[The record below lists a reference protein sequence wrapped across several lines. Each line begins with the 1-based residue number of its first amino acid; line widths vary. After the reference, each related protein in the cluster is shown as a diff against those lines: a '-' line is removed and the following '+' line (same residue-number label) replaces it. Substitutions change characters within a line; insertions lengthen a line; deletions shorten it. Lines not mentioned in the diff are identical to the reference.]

1 MTYVKREKWTEEQ
14 VTELPT
20 GEHDYFERKSGKLFD
35 VTDRNSLL
43 DTLAKAASAF
53 ANSGGGHLIL
63 GVTDGGEL
71 DGVPCIWSGRT
82 TTRDWLE
89 QKVPHLLDYRL
100 NDFRVH
106 VVERS
111 IPSGIPPK
119 RDVIVID
126 LGDSALA
133 PHQSTRDHTY
143 YYRSAGRSLPA
154 PHFYLELLRQRQTSP
169 VLDFEL
175 AGAEIETWLHQGMP
189 MLRVDAKFL
198 IENKGRVAA
207 YKWALVPRT
216 LNQIPDG
223 RGDDYYFGAIPGASG
238 RSGSVRID
246 DTILPGCTLQESKI
260 FGVQLRPAGLD
271 EESVK
276 SELTAMLG
284 GLRLALQ
291 LATESSPGTIK
302 EVSFREVVDVEKTVE
317 ILKSSGVIKT

>member
-1 MTYVKREKWTEEQ
+1 MTFVKRENWTEEQ

-35 VTDRNSLL
+35 VSDRNCLL
-43 DTLAKAASAF
+43 DTLAKGMSAF
-53 ANSGGGHLIL
+53 ANSGGGHFIL
-63 GVTDGGEL
+63 GVTDTGEL
-71 DGVPCIWSGRT
+71 DGVPRIWSGRT
-82 TTRDWLE
+82 STRDWLE
-89 QKVPHLLDYRL
+89 QKIPQLLDYRL

-111 IPSGIPPK
+111 MPSGITVD

-175 AGAEIETWLHQGMP
+175 VGTEVETWLYQGMP

-207 YKWALVPRT
+207 YKWALVART
-216 LNQIPDG
+216 FHQFPDG
-223 RGDDYYFGAIPGASG
+223 RVDDYYFGAIPGATS
-238 RSGSVRID
+238 RSSSIRID
-246 DTILPGCTLQESKI
+246 DTILPGCTLQETKI
-260 FGVQLRPAGLD
+260 FGIQLRPAGLG
-271 EESVK
+271 EESVR
-276 SELTAMLG
+276 SELTEMLAS
-284 GLRLALQ
+284 LKLSLQ

-302 EVSFREVVDVEKTVE
+302 EVSFAKVVNLENAVE
-317 ILKSSGVIKT
+317 IVKAAGGP